1 MQPFDKLWDYNN
13 PAETEARFRSL
24 LNEYPENKDKGAYL
38 QLLTQ
43 LARTYSLRRM
53 FTEAHDL
60 LNEVK
65 EKLGISSGVE
75 HIRYHLERGRTYN
88 SAGKNQEAKAEF
100 EQAKLLAV
108 ELKEDFYAI
117 DAIHM
122 LAIISAPLESVELN
136 KQALLVAEESTQ
148 ERAKGWIGSLFNNL
162 GWGYFDL
169 GQYELA
175 LSIFLRALKW
185 RQDQAAIQGKET
197 SPDII
202 IAKWTVARTLRALN
216 RIDEA
221 ITIQLGLLEELI
233 KAETSDGYVYEELG
247 ELYLLKG
254 EEIHKMY
261 FQFAYNELSK
271 DIWLAANE
279 QARLNRM
286 KELAA

>member
-24 LNEYPENKDKGAYL
+24 LSEYPESKDKGAYL

-43 LARTYSLRRM
+43 LARTYSLRRL

-65 EKLGISSGVE
+65 EKLGINSGVE
-75 HIRYHLERGRTYN
+75 HIRYHLERGRTFN
-88 SAGKNQEAKAEF
+88 SSGKKDEAKAEF
-100 EQAKLLAV
+100 EIAKQLAV

-122 LAIISAPLESVELN
+122 LAIVAPPLESIELN
-136 KQALLVAEESTQ
+136 KEGVLKAEQSTQ
-148 ERAKGWIGSLFNNL
+148 ERAKDWLGSLYNNL

-185 RQDQAAIQGKET
+185 RQDMAARQGKET
-197 SPDII
+197 TPAVF

-216 RIDEA
+216 RLDDA
-221 ITIQLGLLEELI
+221 IKVQLGLMEEMV
-233 KAETSDGYVYEELG
+233 KGEAADGYVYEELG

-271 DIWLAANE
+271 DSWFSANE
-279 QARLNRM
+279 TARLNRM
-286 KELAA
+286 KELAG

>member
-24 LNEYPENKDKGAYL
+24 LSEYPESKDKGAYL

-43 LARTYSLRRM
+43 LARTYSLRRL

-65 EKLGISSGVE
+65 EKLGINSGVE
-75 HIRYHLERGRTYN
+75 HIRYHLERGRTFN
-88 SAGKNQEAKAEF
+88 SSGKKEEAKAEF
-100 EQAKLLAV
+100 EIAKQLAV

-122 LAIISAPLESVELN
+122 LAIIASPLESIELN
-136 KQALLVAEESTQ
+136 KEGVLKAEQSTQ
-148 ERAKGWIGSLFNNL
+148 ERAKDWLGSLYNNL

-185 RQDQAAIQGKET
+185 RQDMAARQGKET
-197 SPDII
+197 TPAVF

-216 RIDEA
+216 RIDDA
-221 ITIQLGLLEELI
+221 IKVQLGLMEEMV
-233 KAETSDGYVYEELG
+233 KGEAADGYVYEELG
-247 ELYLLKG
+247 ELYLMKG
-254 EEIHKMY
+254 EELHKMY

-271 DIWLAANE
+271 DSWFAANE
-279 QARLNRM
+279 TARLNRM
-286 KELAA
+286 KELAG

>member
-24 LNEYPENKDKGAYL
+24 LSEYPESKDKGAYL

-43 LARTYSLRRM
+43 LARTYSLRRL

-65 EKLGISSGVE
+65 EKLGINSGVE
-75 HIRYHLERGRTYN
+75 HIRYHLERGRTFN
-88 SAGKNQEAKAEF
+88 SSGKKDEAKAEF
-100 EQAKLLAV
+100 EIAKQLAV

-122 LAIISAPLESVELN
+122 LAIIASPLESIELN
-136 KQALLVAEESTQ
+136 KEGVLKAEQSTQ
-148 ERAKGWIGSLFNNL
+148 ERAKDWLGSLYNNL

-185 RQDQAAIQGKET
+185 RQDMAARQGKET
-197 SPDII
+197 TPAVF

-216 RIDEA
+216 RIDDA
-221 ITIQLGLLEELI
+221 IKVQLGLMEEMV
-233 KAETSDGYVYEELG
+233 KGEAADGYVYEELG

-261 FQFAYNELSK
+261 FQFACNELSK
-271 DIWLAANE
+271 DSWFAANE
-279 QARLNRM
+279 TARLNRM
-286 KELAA
+286 KELAG

>member
-24 LNEYPENKDKGAYL
+24 LSEYPESKDKGAYL

-43 LARTYSLRRM
+43 LARTYSLRRL

-65 EKLGISSGVE
+65 EKLGINSGVE
-75 HIRYHLERGRTYN
+75 HIRYHLERGRTFN
-88 SAGKNQEAKAEF
+88 SSGKKDEAKAEF
-100 EQAKLLAV
+100 EIAKQLAV

-122 LAIISAPLESVELN
+122 LAIVAPPLESIELN
-136 KQALLVAEESTQ
+136 KEGVLKAEQSTQ
-148 ERAKGWIGSLFNNL
+148 ERAKDWLGSLYNNL

-185 RQDQAAIQGKET
+185 RQDMAARQGKET
-197 SPDII
+197 TPAVF

-216 RIDEA
+216 RIDDA
-221 ITIQLGLLEELI
+221 IKVQLGLMEEMV
-233 KAETSDGYVYEELG
+233 KGEAADGYVYEELG

-271 DIWLAANE
+271 DSWFAANE
-279 QARLNRM
+279 TARLNRM
-286 KELAA
+286 KGLAG

>member
-24 LNEYPENKDKGAYL
+24 LSEYPESKDKGAYL

-43 LARTYSLRRM
+43 LARTYSLRRL

-65 EKLGISSGVE
+65 EKLGINSGVE
-75 HIRYHLERGRTYN
+75 HIRYHLERGRTFN
-88 SAGKNQEAKAEF
+88 SSGKKDEAKAEF
-100 EQAKLLAV
+100 EIAKQLAV

-122 LAIISAPLESVELN
+122 LAIVAPPLESIELN
-136 KQALLVAEESTQ
+136 KEGVLKAEQSTQ
-148 ERAKGWIGSLFNNL
+148 ERAKDWLGSLYNNL

-185 RQDQAAIQGKET
+185 RQDMAARQGKET
-197 SPDII
+197 TPAVF

-216 RIDEA
+216 RIDDA
-221 ITIQLGLLEELI
+221 IKVQLGLMEEMV
-233 KAETSDGYVYEELG
+233 KGEAADGYVYEELG

-271 DIWLAANE
+271 DSWFAANE
-279 QARLNRM
+279 TARLNRM
-286 KELAA
+286 KELAG